1 MSTLL
6 QRVGSVIAAYDNEA
20 SDKQASAVILEVA
33 KWLSENAASVTGQA
47 WAAQLELEAFPV
59 KEENEDPRND
69 PDYNTYDYGTEPIP
83 GDTTWGQK

>member
-33 KWLSENAASVTGQA
+33 KWLSENSNSITGQV
-47 WAAQLELEAFPV
+47 WAAQLELEAFPINQ
-59 KEENEDPRND
+59 ENHD
-69 PDYNTYDYGTEPIP
+69 
-83 GDTTWGQK
+83 

>member
-33 KWLSENAASVTGQA
+33 KWLSENANSIIGQA

-59 KEENEDPRND
+59 NQEDC
-69 PDYNTYDYGTEPIP
+69 
-83 GDTTWGQK
+83 K

>member
-33 KWLSENAASVTGQA
+33 KWLSESSNSVTGQA
-47 WAAQLELEAFPV
+47 WAAQLELEAFPINQ
-59 KEENEDPRND
+59 ENHD
-69 PDYNTYDYGTEPIP
+69 
-83 GDTTWGQK
+83 

>member
-47 WAAQLELEAFPV
+47 WAAQLELEAFPI
-59 KEENEDPRND
+59 NQED
-69 PDYNTYDYGTEPIP
+69 YE
-83 GDTTWGQK
+83 